1 MLDRYIST
9 PANIAG
15 LGETG
20 AGLGSRLGT
29 DFGCWPGPHRPVIP
43 FGWRGEVWGRVG
55 GGKCLGLVAKAPP
68 SCGPAARAAH
78 RKILVFSMNQLEQL
92 AHDVRGFA
100 TEVRT
105 LGYSSVAGGH
115 ENRFLELSERMMWQ
129 ADQADG
135 NKSLRRLT
143 VPRNYP

>member
-1 MLDRYIST
+1 M
-9 PANIAG
+9 AAVN
-15 LGETG
+15 
-20 AGLGSRLGT
+20 
-29 DFGCWPGPHRPVIP
+29 V
-43 FGWRGEVWGRVG
+43 
-55 GGKCLGLVAKAPP
+55 LGLVAKAPP

-100 TEVRT
+100 IEVRT

-115 ENRFLELSERMMWQ
+115 ENRFLELSERMVRQ

-135 NKSLRRLT
+135 DKSLRRLT